1 MVLKTFFLI
10 SEQQNG
16 FTVWGEDIPLRK
28 WSIILKKK
36 KKKLPY
42 INEKTMRGLT
52 SYFKNILFFIFFC
65 KKNDI
70 KGQNKSP
77 VILTKIKVLLF
88 VQEQNWNLLSW

>member
-1 MVLKTFFLI
+1 
-10 SEQQNG
+10 
-16 FTVWGEDIPLRK
+16 
-28 WSIILKKK
+28 
-36 KKKLPY
+36 
-42 INEKTMRGLT
+42 MRGLT